1 MVPPEELRPV
11 EWVGQPIKPRLQCY
25 QETVAFLC
33 HPRSLPNPRMLIV
46 HRTGSGKTA
55 TMIQIADNYFLDRRP
70 KVLIFPTTAVCNS
83 FYRELRNPRFPNRYA
98 LIRCMST
105 AVCLGHK
112 MTREHT

>member
-98 LIRCMST
+98 DC
-105 AVCLGHK
+105 H
-112 MTREHT
+112 

>member
-1 MVPPEELRPV
+1 VVPPEELRPV

-55 TMIQIADNYFLDRRP
+55 TMIQVPDDL
-70 KVLIFPTTAVCNS
+70 
-83 FYRELRNPRFPNRYA
+83 
-98 LIRCMST
+98 
-105 AVCLGHK
+105 
-112 MTREHT
+112 